1 MADARRR
8 LARIASA
15 GKPATCCWCRKAY
28 RRASG
33 RPLASATHFVR
44 AHLATARIAAFGPLA
59 DGLWAAFPV
68 ALRFVR
74 VLILLAI
81 WPTLIPPGE
90 VVSGYRLEAVLTYSL
105 VAEVFAAQLN
115 VRTPIGAAL
124 WNGAIATRFT
134 WPMPLATQYAAEM
147 IGDWAL
153 PMLLVSAPLLLL
165 APFLGV
171 DPLPA
176 SAARLAL
183 FLVSLLLAI
192 TIGIA
197 IDMAC
202 TVLIVRID
210 LGPWVLNAA
219 RAVVQAICSG
229 AWVPLALLPFHL
241 GALFDWLPF
250 ASAASAPLRIYTGT
264 GDPLPLLALQ
274 GAWVIVVI
282 TAVRAAWNLSRER
295 VALFGG

>member
-1 MADARRR
+1 M
-8 LARIASA
+8 
-15 GKPATCCWCRKAY
+15 
-28 RRASG
+28 
-33 RPLASATHFVR
+33 
-44 AHLATARIAAFGPLA
+44 
-59 DGLWAAFPV
+59 
-68 ALRFVR
+68 R

-90 VVSGYRLEAVLTYSL
+90 VVSGYRLETVLTYSL
-105 VAEVFAAQLN
+105 VAEVFSAQLN
-115 VRTPIGAAL
+115 VRTPIEAAL

-134 WPMPLATQYAAEM
+134 WPMPLATPYAAEM
-147 IGDWAL
+147 IGEWAL
-153 PMLLVSAPLLLL
+153 PMLMVSAPLLLL

-171 DPLPA
+171 DPGPA
-176 SAARLAL
+176 SASSLGLFVVSLAL
-183 FLVSLLLAI
+183 AV

-229 AWVPLALLPFHL
+229 AWVPLALLPSHL
-241 GALFDWLPF
+241 GALFGWLPF
-250 ASAASAPLRIYTGT
+250 ASAASAPMRIYTGT

-274 GAWVIVVI
+274 AAWVIVLAV
-282 TAVRAAWNLSRER
+282 AVRAAWNVSREK
-295 VALFGG
+295 VALYGG